1 MTPPGPLGAKMTEE
15 MAKSRI
21 SAPLN
26 GVWGGL
32 GGVPGGVPGGPRRI
46 RRPQSVNPS
55 VRGVPPKRRNIN
67 NQVINQRAKSRI
79 SPPLNGLFKG
89 CIWPLGPSGGP
100 RGSQGLLIN
109 DPNH

>member
-32 GGVPGGVPGGPRRI
+32 EGVWGGVQGPDPVLGHRLLAISSVIWRVWGPGGVIQGSKWG
-46 RRPQSVNPS
+46 
-55 VRGVPPKRRNIN
+55 
-67 NQVINQRAKSRI
+67 
-79 SPPLNGLFKG
+79 FKG
-89 CIWPLGPSGGP
+89 GEIPL
-100 RGSQGLLIN
+100 LAHL
-109 DPNH
+109 DP